1 MISGP
6 VTVTAEHSIGEAIR
20 LMQRQETG
28 YLLVMAGDELAGVVT
43 RSDLLRA
50 LPVPT
55 SAAEAEKARA
65 FLAAPVSEVMT
76 TKPVVIPPST
86 DVVTAARILQRHGF
100 QALPVVDQR
109 RLVGVVTNRGII
121 DAFGHDV
128 GADIRGVE
136 VTVDLPNTLPDLHR
150 LVDALA
156 ALELPAGPLALT
168 VRLSK
173 NEHRARLRLA
183 FPGPLHVAE
192 TLAAAGFR
200 ISQLRYEPLADESS
214 L

>member
-6 VTVTAEHSIGEAIR
+6 VTVTSEQSIGETIR

-28 YLLVMAGDELAGVVT
+28 YLLVMAGEHLAGVVT
-43 RSDLLRA
+43 RSDLMREW
-50 LPVPT
+50 PVPT
-55 SAAEAEKARA
+55 SAAETEQARA
-65 FLAAPVSEVMT
+65 FLTSPVSEVMT
-76 TKPVVIPPST
+76 KKVVVVHPASDVVI
-86 DVVTAARILQRHGF
+86 AARILQNRGF
-100 QALPVVDQR
+100 QALPVVDRQ
-109 RLVGVVTNRGII
+109 RLVGVITSRGII
-121 DAFGHDV
+121 DVFGHDV

-150 LVDALA
+150 LVDALST
-156 ALELPAGPLALT
+156 LEPPLGPLALT
-168 VRLSK
+168 VRLSR

-183 FPGPLHVAE
+183 SPGPLHVAE

-200 ISQLRYEPLADESS
+200 VSQLRYEPLPDENP